1 MRWAV
6 GGLMSIAACFAIH
19 GYASLIS
26 VSRLRREV
34 VQARRCF
41 CPYRLEEP
49 IGIGGMATVYHAEH
63 ALLPRPVAV
72 KVLRNSVVSPE
83 ELARFE
89 RDVELVSKLHHPNTI
104 QIFGKTGDG
113 APYYAMEL
121 VPGITLS
128 TL

>member
-6 GGLMSIAACFAIH
+6 GGLMSIAACFAVY

-34 VQARRCF
+34 VQARRLG
-41 CPYRLEEP
+41 PYRLEEP

-72 KVLRNSVVSPE
+72 KVLRNSVVSPK
-83 ELARFE
+83 ELTRFE
-89 RDVELVSKLHHPNTI
+89 RDPTDPP
-104 QIFGKTGDG
+104 QIR
-113 APYYAMEL
+113 EVWL
-121 VPGITLS
+121 
-128 TL
+128 